1 MKLFG
6 SGGSH
11 ERGAE
16 PEKHKKP
23 DYEEFEN
30 FDFDFGGENA
40 GDVEETA
47 PEEPR
52 ASHLAP
58 RKRKSHRKLIAVLVV
73 LAILAGGGIAA
84 YKAFVKPP
92 DLNDLRPTDEPSIE
106 DGSGQEDKPVKPTDD
121 PNVEYIDNGYRKEY
135 RYTFLIVGLD
145 QVQTN
150 TDTMLVGTLDVKD
163 KWLHVVS
170 IPRDTLVNVPWPVKK
185 LNTVYTFSTMSYKD
199 WEFDNGMDGLKKAIS
214 DIMGYE
220 PDCWALIDVEAFEK
234 LVDAIGGVY
243 YDVPVDMNYSAPDQ
257 DLYIDIKAGYQ
268 WLSGAEALKVV
279 RFRSGYATADIGRI
293 ETQQDFL
300 KSVAKQMLTLGN
312 IPNITKVYDIYEEY
326 VDTNLSTG
334 NIAWFVKEFLK
345 LDSEDITFDIMPE
358 NYSLLIPA
366 GNGLS
371 YCSIDIDAWLELVNE
386 KLSPLD
392 EPITA
397 EDLNILTWDV
407 LKGAESTTGVVA
419 GGEYSFYVP

>member
-11 ERGAE
+11 KKGAV
-16 PEKHKKP
+16 PGKHTKA
-23 DYEEFEN
+23 DYGDFEN
-30 FDFDFGGENA
+30 LDPEYAEDNM
-40 GDVEETA
+40 EEYA

-52 ASHLAP
+52 ASHRTP
-58 RKRKSHRKLIAVLVV
+58 RKRKSRRKLIVFFVV
-73 LAILAGGGIAA
+73 LAILAGGVIAA
-84 YKAFVKPP
+84 YKSFVKPP
-92 DLNDLRPTDEPSIE
+92 ALNDLKPTAGPAIE
-106 DGSGQEDKPVKPTDD
+106 DGSEPEEKPVKPTDD

-185 LNTVYTFSTMSYKD
+185 LNTVYAFSTMSYKG
-199 WEFDNGMDGLKKAIS
+199 WEYENGMDGLKRAVS

-220 PDCWALIDVEAFEK
+220 PDCWALVDVEAFEK

-243 YDVPVDMNYSAPDQ
+243 YDVPMDMNYSAPDQ

-268 WLSGAEALKVV
+268 WLSGAEALKVM

-312 IPNITKVYDIYEEY
+312 IPNIGKVYDIYEEY

-345 LDSEDITFDIMPE
+345 LDPEDITFEIMPE
-358 NYSLLIPA
+358 DYSLMIPA

-371 YCSIDIDAWLELVNE
+371 YCSIDIDAWLHMVNE

-392 EPITA
+392 ELVKA
-397 EDLNILTWDV
+397 ENLNILTWDSV
-407 LKGAESTTGVVA
+407 YGAESTTGVIA